1 MGGLQKG
8 TFLINLCFNPK
19 WLLHNMAGK
28 NEILDFL
35 RREKENLHRKFHL
48 TKIGLFGSYARDEQK
63 ANSDIDL
70 IVEFEPGTENLYE
83 IKEEI
88 RKIFRDQ
95 FHSEVDVCRE
105 KYIKPYY
112 KERILEDAIFI

>member
-1 MGGLQKG
+1 MVEK
-8 TFLINLCFNPK
+8 K
-19 WLLHNMAGK
+19 
-28 NEILDFL
+28 EILDFM
-35 RREKENLHRKFHL
+35 RREKENLLRKYHL
-48 TKIGLFGSYARDEQK
+48 TKIGLFGSHARDEQE
-63 ANSDIDL
+63 AGSDIDL

-88 RKIFRDQ
+88 RKAFQDQ

-112 KERILEDAIFI
+112 KERILKDAIYI